1 MGFSR
6 QEHWSGLPFPSP
18 KETIERKK
26 VVAQLCPT
34 LCDPMDHSL
43 PGSSIHGIVQ
53 ARVLE
58 WVAISFSTY
67 DSIDTIIIAILQKIK
82 LGSER
87 LSNLLEASQR

>member
-1 MGFSR
+1 MAKK
-6 QEHWSGLPFPSP
+6 SGIVKS
-18 KETIERKK
+18 ESE
-26 VVAQLCPT
+26 VAQSCPT
-34 LCDPMDHSL
+34 LCNTMDYS
-43 PGSSIHGIVQ
+43 PAGSSIHGIVQ